1 MLKLGVRYRVEELV
15 PHRGAMSLLD
25 SIDEYGP
32 DWLRAGLTTR
42 RDSIFAHEH
51 GVPGWVGI
59 EYMAQA
65 AAAFGAIE
73 QVQRGETP
81 SIGLLIGSRYYR
93 CMEELIPFG
102 TRLTVFVR
110 IAMHDEED
118 FAAYECTVHSPD
130 GGRGRLIADCTLK
143 AYRPRDLAAL
153 LPAPRGGARG

>member
-1 MLKLGVRYRVEELV
+1 MLRLGISYRVADLV
-15 PHRGAMSLLD
+15 PHRASMSLLET
-25 SIDEYGP
+25 IDEYGA
-32 DWLRAGLTTR
+32 DWLRAGLTVR
-42 RDSIFAHEH
+42 RDSTFADEH
-51 GVPGWVGI
+51 GMPGWVGI

-102 TRLTVFVR
+102 TRLTVLAK
-110 IAMHDEED
+110 IALRDDED
-118 FAAYECTVHSPD
+118 FAAYECSLHA
-130 GGRGRLIADCTLK
+130 GERQIADCTLK

-153 LPAPRGGARG
+153 LPGGAHG